1 MRAEASRVR
10 VRGPLAELAP
20 GFAEELSRLGYTQE
34 AACRQLR
41 MMAHLSRWMGTQG
54 LGPTELGPRLMRFLA
69 ARRSAGH
76 TRWVSE
82 RGLRSLVGYLV
93 RSGQMP
99 APEAAVGESPTD
111 RLLDAYGRYL
121 AGERG
126 LTTGT
131 VAGYRVAVRPFV
143 EERVHG
149 DRLELGELS
158 AADVTGF
165 VLSGCRDRGVSSAK
179 HLVTALRSLLRY
191 LHLSGKAPDLAA
203 AVPAVAGWRGGWLP
217 RGVEPQQV
225 ARLLASCER
234 GTAVGRRDHAMLMLL
249 ARLGLRAGE
258 VAALRLDD
266 LDWQRGEVVIRG
278 KGNRQERL
286 PLPVDVGEAV
296 SDYLLE
302 GRPRV
307 EGRWLFVSVRAP
319 LGGLSSNAVMTVVSS
334 ASKRAGMARIAAH
347 RLRHTLATEMLGA
360 GAALSDVAQILRH
373 RSLSNTAI
381 YAKVD
386 RSALRSLARPWP
398 GGLA

>member
-1 MRAEASRVR
+1 
-10 VRGPLAELAP
+10 
-20 GFAEELSRLGYTQE
+20 
-34 AACRQLR
+34 
-41 MMAHLSRWMGTQG
+41 MAHLSRWMGTQG
-54 LGPTELGPRLMRFLA
+54 LGPTELGSRVMRFLA

-203 AVPAVAGWRGGWLP
+203 AVPAVAGRRGGWVP
-217 RGVEPQQV
+217 RGGGAQ
-225 ARLLASCER
+225 R
-234 GTAVGRRDHAMLMLL
+234 VGRVRG
-249 ARLGLRAGE
+249 RRAGRTP
-258 VAALRLDD
+258 VRR
-266 LDWQRGEVVIRG
+266 RG
-278 KGNRQERL
+278 
-286 PLPVDVGEAV
+286 
-296 SDYLLE
+296 
-302 GRPRV
+302 
-307 EGRWLFVSVRAP
+307 
-319 LGGLSSNAVMTVVSS
+319 
-334 ASKRAGMARIAAH
+334 
-347 RLRHTLATEMLGA
+347 HTK
-360 GAALSDVAQILRH
+360 AQ
-373 RSLSNTAI
+373 
-381 YAKVD
+381 
-386 RSALRSLARPWP
+386 
-398 GGLA
+398 